1 MKKTFRY
8 SLPEINFLECLSF
21 VLLTCFD
28 VIAIIFPRKESLQ
41 TISER

>member
-8 SLPEINFLECLSF
+8 SLPEIKFLEYLLF
-21 VLLTCFD
+21 VLLICLG
-28 VIAIIFPRKESLQ
+28 VIAIIFPRKESFQ